1 MSSNHSA
8 SRRHAVTAAAVA
20 VLLTGCAAPE
30 SMTWR
35 LAPNYRV
42 SSTVASAAQGYMAL
56 ARQYEGELRWP
67 EARDA
72 WRKAAQAAPQ
82 DASILNEL
90 GMAEARQGQYG
101 NAVAALRRAVALEP
115 ERAQLLNNLGYA
127 LLRDGRHE
135 DAKAALQQAL
145 VRNPEHRQARA
156 NLLKIEPASELLA
169 VRPPVTAS
177 ANPAVPPPPVVPFCC
192 LAPPLLPAFETLHV
206 QSLPNLAPLQLR
218 TAYSPL
224 QALAISAAPNEPV
237 GQAVPTAP
245 SDSGMTPD
253 AWLAA
258 KPRVDIANGNGIT
271 GMAAQL
277 RNWISAQGIAQ
288 RPRLSNARPF
298 NTAVTVV
305 HYRVGYGAAA
315 KALAERMPQPVVL
328 ASAPGETLNAD
339 IRVVLGHDLRSLKAN
354 AFALPTVNIAQ
365 LKPVT
370 GSAAP

>member
-145 VRNPEHRQARA
+145 VRNPEHRQAHA
-156 NLLKIEPASELLA
+156 NLLKIEPASELLV

-177 ANPAVPPPPVVPFCC
+177 ANPAVPPPPVAPFCC
-192 LAPPLLPAFETLHV
+192 LAPPLLPVFETLHV
-206 QSLPNLAPLQLR
+206 QTLPNLAPLQLR
-218 TAYSPL
+218 TVYSPL
-224 QALAISAAPNEPV
+224 PALAISAAPTEPV
-237 GQAVPTAP
+237 GQ
-245 SDSGMTPD
+245 
-253 AWLAA
+253 AA

-354 AFALPTVNIAQ
+354 AFALPTGNIAQ

>member
-8 SRRHAVTAAAVA
+8 SRRHALTAAA
-20 VLLTGCAAPE
+20 VLLTGCTAPE
-30 SMTWR
+30 LLTWR
-35 LAPNYRV
+35 LEPNYRV

-127 LLRDGRHE
+127 LLHDGRHE

-145 VRNPEHRQARA
+145 IHNPEHRQARA

-177 ANPAVPPPPVVPFCC
+177 ANPAVPPPP
-192 LAPPLLPAFETLHV
+192 LLPAFETLHV
-206 QSLPNLAPLQLR
+206 QTLPNLAPLHMR

-224 QALAISAAPNEPV
+224 PALVISAAPNEPIS
-237 GQAVPTAP
+237 QAMPMAPTG
-245 SDSGMTPD
+245 SDMPPD

-271 GMAAQL
+271 GMATQL
-277 RNWISAQGIAQ
+277 RNWISGQGIAQ
-288 RPRLSNARPF
+288 RARLSNARPF

-315 KALAERMPQPVVL
+315 KTLVERMPQPVVL

-354 AFALPTVNIAQ
+354 AFALPAGHIAQ

-370 GSAAP
+370 GSATP